1 MINILSKLRIE
12 GNFYNLIRD
21 IYKKPIANIISKIEI
36 FPSEVRNW
44 TQRWLLFGEKEN
56 T

>member
-12 GNFYNLIRD
+12 GNFYNLIRN

-44 TQRWLLFGEKEN
+44 TRMLVIW
-56 T
+56 